1 MPQELQTADYVLCGL
16 TIVAAVT
23 GLFRGFS
30 GTIAFVAASVAAAA
44 AGSFGWTYSATLT
57 DAAWQRGAGVLVAT
71 LVVFGLVRLI
81 VKKLVNGLLAQPS
94 DAILGA
100 LLGAALGVALIV
112 VWAYSGLYPEY
123 SALVMKVAAYVG

>member
-1 MPQELQTADYVLCGL
+1 MPQELQTADYILCGL

-57 DAAWQRGAGVLVAT
+57 DALWQRGAGVLVAT

-81 VKKLVNGLLAQPS
+81 VKKLVNGLLAQPT

-100 LLGAALGVALIV
+100 LVGAALGAAVIII
-112 VWAYSGLYPEY
+112 WAYSGLYPEY
-123 SALVMKVAAYVG
+123 SALVRTVAAYVG

>member
-1 MPQELQTADYVLCGL
+1 MPLELQTADYILCGL

-30 GTIAFVAASVAAAA
+30 GTLAFALASGAASF
-44 AGSFGWTYSATLT
+44 AGSFGWSYSATLT
-57 DAAWQRGAGVLVAT
+57 DSLWQRAAGVLVAS
-71 LVVFGLVRLI
+71 LLAFGVVRLI

-100 LLGAALGVALIV
+100 LVGAALGAAVLAI
-112 VWAYSGLYPEY
+112 WAWSGLYPEY
-123 SALVMKVAAYVG
+123 STLARAVAEYVR

>member
-1 MPQELQTADYVLCGL
+1 MPQELQTADYILCGL

-57 DAAWQRGAGVLVAT
+57 DAVWQRGAGVLVAT

-100 LLGAALGVALIV
+100 LVGAALGVAVIII
-112 VWAYSGLYPEY
+112 WATSGLYPEY
-123 SALVMKVAAYVG
+123 SALVRTVAAYVG

>member
-1 MPQELQTADYVLCGL
+1 MPQELQTADYILCGL

-30 GTIAFVAASVAAAA
+30 GTLAFAAASAAAAA
-44 AGSFGWTYSATLT
+44 AGSFGWAYSATLT
-57 DAAWQRGAGVLVAT
+57 DALWQRGAGVLAAT

-100 LLGAALGVALIV
+100 LVGAALGATVIII
-112 VWAYSGLYPEY
+112 WAYSGLYPEY
-123 SALVMKVAAYVG
+123 STLVRTVAAYVG

>member
-1 MPQELQTADYVLCGL
+1 MPQELQTADYILCGL

-30 GTIAFVAASVAAAA
+30 GTLAFAAASAAAAA
-44 AGSFGWTYSATLT
+44 AGSFGWAYSATLT
-57 DAAWQRGAGVLVAT
+57 DALWQRGAGVLAAT

-100 LLGAALGVALIV
+100 LVGAALGAAVIII
-112 VWAYSGLYPEY
+112 WAYSGLYPEY
-123 SALVMKVAAYVG
+123 STLVRTIAAYVG